1 MLYYIYCTVLCPC
14 CAVYVNNTLLYPI
27 NVQVSVDVHI
37 TKEDVGSDEHVVLQE
52 EQVTTEQVT
61 EETVTEVEEQVR

>member
-1 MLYYIYCTVLCPC
+1 
-14 CAVYVNNTLLYPI
+14 
-27 NVQVSVDVHI
+27 VSVDVHI

-52 EQVTTEQVT
+52 ERVTTEQVT